1 MSSFGIT
8 SLLWRGVGSG
18 VASRTLLAI
27 FILHVDPQDVPVAV
41 EHLGVDSFSK
51 VSTVGYG
58 LVVCMGGDEEVD
70 FESGTTNGHEIAGR
84 MTGFW
89 LCSKDLNRAFGNLV
103 IFHLVCCQQGV
114 QFAIRTEEPWDCEAK
129 PAHRPEMQKND
140 SIEFRPPL
148 GRLASCHIE
157 HQRSDCHGQSNKPDG
172 KPEVDVHLDFAR
184 PRSDLEYSSELSHFS
199 CPTR

>member
-70 FESGTTNGHEIAGR
+70 FESGTTNGHKIAGS

-89 LCSKDLNRAFGNLV
+89 LCSKDPNRASGYLV
-103 IFHLVCCQQGV
+103 IFRFVCCHQAV
-114 QFAIRTEEPWDCEAK
+114 QFAIRTEEPCDCEAK
-129 PAHRPEMQKND
+129 PADCPESQKDD
-140 SIEFRPPL
+140 S
-148 GRLASCHIE
+148 
-157 HQRSDCHGQSNKPDG
+157 
-172 KPEVDVHLDFAR
+172 V
-184 PRSDLEYSSELSHFS
+184 
-199 CPTR
+199 